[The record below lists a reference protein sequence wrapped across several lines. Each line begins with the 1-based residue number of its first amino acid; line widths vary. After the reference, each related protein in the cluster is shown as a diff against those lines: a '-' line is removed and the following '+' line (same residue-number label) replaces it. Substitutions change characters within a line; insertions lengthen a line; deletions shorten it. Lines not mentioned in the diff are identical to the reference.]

1 MLRVLQVL
9 PALTHCGGIEAY
21 LLNYYRHLDYQR
33 VNFDFITH
41 GEVLPEIRQEI
52 ESCGGR
58 VFQADPISLATL
70 RSLDRWIWQFLQQH
84 AREYT
89 AIHCHMANAGFLYF
103 PLAQAAGIRV
113 CILYS
118 HNNRA
123 AAVWSHAVRNMPL
136 IRMGD
141 ACATHRV
148 ACSAEAG
155 RFLFGSLPFEQI
167 RNAMDVN
174 SFMPNADRRAQMR
187 CQLGMEQACIVGHVG
202 RLDPQKNQMFLLRV
216 FDGLYVE
223 NEPQQFANT
232 IAWLLG
238 HDDERLCAGIRAR
251 KFVELHHSNEATLPI
266 LQSLYQEVA
275 QEWQEECVCV
285 AKVTEGESKS

>member
-103 PLAQAAGIRV
+103 PLAQAESSQYLLPALSESGCR
-113 CILYS
+113 
-118 HNNRA
+118 
-123 AAVWSHAVRNMPL
+123 
-136 IRMGD
+136 
-141 ACATHRV
+141 
-148 ACSAEAG
+148 
-155 RFLFGSLPFEQI
+155 SLS
-167 RNAMDVN
+167 RK
-174 SFMPNADRRAQMR
+174 
-187 CQLGMEQACIVGHVG
+187 
-202 RLDPQKNQMFLLRV
+202 PQPEDCTFQYPESLLR
-216 FDGLYVE
+216 F
-223 NEPQQFANT
+223 
-232 IAWLLG
+232 
-238 HDDERLCAGIRAR
+238 
-251 KFVELHHSNEATLPI
+251 PI
-266 LQSLYQEVA
+266 LHTPAWRSQSSLQLLL
-275 QEWQEECVCV
+275 
-285 AKVTEGESKS
+285 AKNHGYSEA